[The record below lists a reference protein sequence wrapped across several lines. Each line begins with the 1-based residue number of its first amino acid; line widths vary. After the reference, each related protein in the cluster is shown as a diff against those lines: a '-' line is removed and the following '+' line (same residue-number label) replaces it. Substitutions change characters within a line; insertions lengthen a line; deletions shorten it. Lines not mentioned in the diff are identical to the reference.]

1 MSGIRRSAA
10 LAAALSFIVPGLGQ
24 GFSGALA
31 RGALLASPV
40 VVLVAA
46 ALLLLGQGSA
56 RLFGLLL
63 DPTVVLGLVVLDAV
77 LLLYRA
83 AAIVDAYL
91 VQRRRHPVDSSRA
104 SRVVSVGVL
113 VALLAA
119 TLTMHAALGVVGM
132 KTYTADS
139 RVFSP
144 YGPNGGLGEVPSVA
158 ASESGASDGPSGT
171 PAPTPEPIAPWKADG
186 RLNVLLVGG
195 DAGPG
200 RWSLRTDT
208 MLLASVDIAT
218 GRAAIFGIPRNLINV
233 PLGPE
238 SARAF
243 ACHCF
248 PDLLNALY
256 VYAGKHPELFPG
268 GEARGYLALESA
280 VSQLTGVQV
289 DGMLVVDLN
298 GFVRLV
304 NALGGIDIYVPT
316 PIYDARYPLEN
327 GSGDVQLYIKAGQQ
341 HMNGHLALAYAR
353 SRHQDDDYHRMGRQ
367 QAVLLALRRAVK
379 PCALIPR
386 LPELID
392 IAGDSLWTN
401 FSPHDMPDIMAL
413 ANRVNASTIARYAFV
428 PPTIPEYLSASGVA
442 RVQAMVANAF
452 AASASASGSG
462 GLSGSVEP
470 VPTTDPGSGG
480 C

>member
-10 LAAALSFIVPGLGQ
+10 LAATLSFILPGLGQ

-40 VVLVAA
+40 IVLVAA
-46 ALLLLGQGSA
+46 ASLLLGQGSA

-63 DPTVVLGLVVLDAV
+63 DPAVVLGLVVLDAV

-91 VQRRRHPVDSSRA
+91 VQQRRNPVDRTTRA
-104 SRVVSVGVL
+104 SRAVSVGVL

-132 KTYTADS
+132 KTYTADT
-139 RVFSP
+139 RLFSP
-144 YGPNGGLGEVPSVA
+144 NGPNGGVGEVPSVA
-158 ASESGASDGPSGT
+158 AAESGAAGEPSGT
-171 PAPTPEPIAPWKADG
+171 PAPTPQPVAPWKADG

-218 GRAAIFGIPRNLINV
+218 GKAALFGIPRNLINV

-268 GEARGYLALESA
+268 GEARGYLALQSA

-316 PIYDARYPLEN
+316 AIYDAHYPPEN
-327 GSGDVQLYIKAGQQ
+327 GAHAGPIYIKAGQQ
-341 HMNGHLALAYAR
+341 HMNGHVALAYAR
-353 SRHQDDDYHRMGRQ
+353 SRHQDSDYGRMGRQ
-367 QAVLLALRRAVK
+367 QTVLLALRRAVT
-379 PCALIPR
+379 PSSLIPR

-392 IAGDSLWTN
+392 IAGTSLWTD
-401 FSPHDMPDIMAL
+401 FSPHDMPDILAL
-413 ANRVNASTIARYAFV
+413 ADRVNAAKIARYAFV
-428 PPTIPEYLSASGVA
+428 PPTIPEYLSAKGVA
-442 RVQAMVANAF
+442 KVQAMVATALT
-452 AASASASGSG
+452 ALGT
-462 GLSGSVEP
+462 P
-470 VPTTDPGSGG
+470 
-480 C
+480 